1 MDSGEQRKVW
11 ERGMAKSHLWSKSKL
26 SEKNI
31 LFIDKFWPTVLV
43 ARGVLE
49 KQIGRAAMPNIIKG
63 CGTGRKKEKEEK
75 RRKKHHP
82 SEEENEKVGR
92 QKKAGRCTVHT

>member
-11 ERGMAKSHLWSKSKL
+11 ERGMAKSHLWSKL
-26 SEKNI
+26 EKEQLI
-31 LFIDKFWPTVLV
+31 LFIFCPTVLV
-43 ARGVLE
+43 AWSVLE
-49 KQIGRAAMPNIIKG
+49 KQIGRAAVPNIIKG

-82 SEEENEKVGR
+82 SAEEEDFGR
-92 QKKAGRCTVHT
+92 QRKAGRCA